1 MSPSPDSR
9 SARWV
14 RFSDRHRWLIVA
26 LSAAVTLAGIAG
38 TATLYA
44 DLRPDMSELLPS
56 SSRSAIDLQ
65 HVTDRSGGFAEL
77 TVILHGADRLSLQI
91 FADDLA
97 EKLDAAPRDIVRWV
111 EYRTDAITDFYRPR
125 LLLFPEKAEL
135 EELRD
140 VLTARVAWERAP
152 APKGDAPDV
161 EGVLRRIAGGRESL
175 LGRFPDGYH
184 VGEVPGRAPGEKM
197 TILAMVVRLGGA
209 PGDYS
214 KVTGLKRVV
223 EQAVAELDPA
233 SYAPGLAVAYGGY
246 VASNILEHDALAED
260 LVWATALVMFAVA
273 LAVALYNRTWKAIPA
288 VGYPLLVGAFATFGL
303 AELLVGH
310 LNSNT
315 AFLGSI
321 VVGNG
326 INVGLIYFA
335 RYLEERRQGLAP
347 VPAMIIATE
356 GTWLAT
362 LTAALAA
369 GVAYGSLL
377 ATDFRGFNQ
386 FGLIGGIGMTFSWLA
401 SYAVTPALVLAW
413 ERLAPIPREGQR
425 PARPLFTQAVSR
437 LIERAPR
444 GTVAA
449 SILASVCAAW
459 GIALLAGGPIE
470 HDFRKLR
477 DASAMDEGGP
487 GWWDSRVDVL
497 FGDHLTPTAILG
509 RDEAQAREIAALAEA
524 ARRRSPTTTFGS
536 VLSVATLV
544 PEGQAEKLP
553 VVREIRAVATP
564 ENLAFLP
571 PDKRMVVQKILPPEG
586 LAPFTTA
593 DLPDELRRQLTEVD
607 GRLGTP
613 VLIYPSGRID
623 TWNGL
628 DVRRFANELRSL
640 DLPRDAP
647 AASSLLVFSDVLD
660 AIEQDGPRATALS
673 LAGVVLL
680 VGVAFGLGR
689 RSRRSLADAGWV
701 LAALGVGVLWFGGL
715 AGILDLKLNM
725 LNFIALPITFG
736 IGVDYATNIF
746 QRRRLDHPR
755 SIADVIRTTG
765 GAVTLCSLT
774 TIIGYS
780 SLLIARNQALFSFG
794 VLAVMGEVACLA
806 AALFAFPAILRLK
819 ELARAEVSLQPSALS
834 PQPASGSDSKSH
846 PGASADS

>member
-1 MSPSPDSR
+1 MSTSPASL

-14 RFSDRHRWLIVA
+14 RFSDRHRCAILS
-26 LSAAVTLAGIAG
+26 LSAVVTLAGLAG
-38 TATLYA
+38 TAALFA

-56 SSRSAIDLQ
+56 SSRSAQDLE
-65 HVTDRSGGFAEL
+65 HVTERSGGFAEL
-77 TVILHGADRLSLQI
+77 TVILHGADRLTLQI

-97 EKLDAAPRDIVRWV
+97 EKLEAAPKDLVRWV
-111 EYRTDAITDFYRPR
+111 EYRTDAIGDFYRPR
-125 LLLFPEKAEL
+125 LLLFPAQAEL

-140 VLTARVAWERAP
+140 VLAARITWEKAP
-152 APKGDAPDV
+152 APKGDPPDV
-161 EGVLRRIAGGRESL
+161 EGVLRRLAGGREAL
-175 LGRFPDGYH
+175 LGRFPDGYQA
-184 VGEVPGRAPGEKM
+184 GEVPGRAPGETM

-209 PGDYS
+209 PGDYT
-214 KVTGLKRVV
+214 KVKGLKRTV
-223 EQAVAELDPA
+223 EEAVASLDPA
-233 SYAPGLAVAYGGY
+233 TYAPGLAVAYGGY

-260 LVWATALVMFAVA
+260 LVWATLLVVFAVA
-273 LAVALYNRTWKAIPA
+273 LAVALYNRTWKAVPA
-288 VGYPLLVGAFATFGL
+288 VGYPLLAGTFATFGL
-303 AELLVGH
+303 GELLVGH

-326 INVGLIYFA
+326 INVGLIFFA
-335 RYLEERRQGLAP
+335 RYLEERREGLAP
-347 VPAMIIATE
+347 VSAMTTAIE

-369 GVAYGSLL
+369 GVAYASLL
-377 ATDFRGFNQ
+377 ATNFRGFNQ
-386 FGLIGGIGMTFSWLA
+386 FGLIGGIGMSLSWLS
-401 SYAVTPALVLAW
+401 SYAFTPALVLAW
-413 ERLAPIPREGQR
+413 ERITPIPRDGQR
-425 PARPLFTQAVSR
+425 PARPLFTKAVSWVV
-437 LIERAPR
+437 ERAPR
-444 GTVAA
+444 GTVAV
-449 SILASVCAAW
+449 SILVSFMSAYGV
-459 GIALLAGGPIE
+459 ALLAGDPIE

-477 DASAMDEGGP
+477 DASAMDEDGP
-487 GWWDSRVDVL
+487 GWWDARVDVL
-497 FGDHLTPTAILG
+497 FGDHLTPTAILA
-509 RDEAQAREIAALAEA
+509 RDEEQARELAAQVDA
-524 ARRRSPTTTFGS
+524 ARRENPTTTFGA
-536 VLSVATLV
+536 VLSVAALV
-544 PEGQAEKLP
+544 PDGQAAKLP
-553 VVREIRAVATP
+553 VVRAIRALATP
-564 ENLAFLP
+564 ENLAFLA
-571 PDKRMVVQKILPPEG
+571 PDKRMVVQKILPPDG

-628 DVRRFANELRSL
+628 DVRRFATELRSL
-640 DLPRDAP
+640 DLPPDAP

-660 AIEQDGPRATALS
+660 AIEHDGPRATALS
-673 LAGVVLL
+673 LGGVVLL
-680 VGVAFGLGR
+680 VAVAFGLGR

-715 AGILDLKLNM
+715 AGLLDLKLNM

-755 SIADVIRTTG
+755 SINDVIRTTG

-794 VLAVMGEVACLA
+794 VLAVLGEVACLA
-806 AALFAFPAILRLK
+806 AALLAFPAILRLK
-819 ELARAEVSLQPSALS
+819 ELARQEREAALRAE
-834 PQPASGSDSKSH
+834 
-846 PGASADS
+846 PGA